1 MQIEKVITF
10 KVMLSGARSKLG
22 HRIPDL
28 GGELHLCFDY
38 EWFLWVSGH
47 AGLLF
52 HHERTADKKD
62 KIIIDWSTF
71 FSISVLFQRQFNCIC
86 LWRWMLA
93 NSFGLIMLSVY
104 IFGMYTLSVQ
114 KKAIAWS
121 FSRSLSLRTK
131 VVLSPQRKKRAP
143 PLCLTNFSAER
154 QWNASKKANWV
165 NLRC

>member
-71 FSISVLFQRQFNCIC
+71 F
-86 LWRWMLA
+86 
-93 NSFGLIMLSVY
+93 LSVFY
-104 IFGMYTLSVQ
+104 FKGNSIAFAFEGECWRTLL
-114 KKAIAWS
+114 A
-121 FSRSLSLRTK
+121 
-131 VVLSPQRKKRAP
+131 
-143 PLCLTNFSAER
+143 
-154 QWNASKKANWV
+154 
-165 NLRC
+165 